1 MRISPLQELTGR
13 VGPFVSVTIDVSR
26 NDETAPR
33 ELADRWADLDR
44 ELAAAGAADQLRKPI
59 GEAVLEPTGRSGSVG
74 RLVVS
79 DIDGIALD
87 LVLPFRPNREEA
99 VYGPIPLLLPAY
111 RTLTDSLPYLLA
123 EVDRTGADITVVNAL
138 GVTTDQLEV
147 KGSHDVIHR
156 VPGGQLSGQ
165 RLQHRAED
173 SWERNAAEVA
183 RELEELIGRHH
194 PAVVV
199 LGGDSVAVG
208 HVIDAAGGR
217 LRELA
222 VRLKSGARADGASV
236 AARDVEIT
244 GVLVQ
249 QRRSVQADLM
259 ERFGIEEGRQQ
270 AAVQGL
276 DSVVDAA
283 RRAQIQEL
291 LLHDDPSSAH
301 RVWVGSAPGQL
312 GVTRDEVRAL
322 GADEPV
328 KVRADNALVWAALNS
343 DAGVTLLDPDDRAL
357 SDGIGALLRWSDL
370 STPHDAIP
378 SMPGHG
384 TIKGT
389 HHRGL

>member
-1 MRISPLQELTGR
+1 MRITPLQELTGR
-13 VGPFVSVTIDVSR
+13 VGPFASVTMDVSR
-26 NDETAPR
+26 NDETAAR
-33 ELADRWADLDR
+33 ELADRWEDLDR
-44 ELAAAGAADQLRKPI
+44 ELAAAGAADHLRKPI
-59 GEAVLEPTGRSGSVG
+59 GEAVLEPTGRPGSVG

-79 DIDGIALD
+79 DADGIALD
-87 LVLPFRPNREEA
+87 LVLPSRPTREQA
-99 VYGPIPLLLPAY
+99 VFGPIPLLLPAY
-111 RTLTDSLPYLLA
+111 RTLADTLPYLLA

-138 GVTTDQLEV
+138 GVSTDQVEV
-147 KGSHDVIHR
+147 QGTHDVIHR
-156 VPGGQLSGQ
+156 VAGGQLSGRRIQ
-165 RLQHRAED
+165 NRAED

-183 RELEELIGRHH
+183 RVIDELIARHH

-199 LGGDSVAVG
+199 LDGDSVAVG
-208 HVIDAAGGR
+208 HVIDAGSGR

-222 VRLKSGARADGASV
+222 VKLKAGARADGASV
-236 AARDVEIT
+236 TARDVELT

-249 QRRSVQADLM
+249 QRRLLQAELM
-259 ERFGIEEGRQQ
+259 DRFGIEEGRQQ

-291 LLHDDPSSAH
+291 LLHDDLQSTH
-301 RVWVGSAPGQL
+301 TLWVGTAPGQIGML
-312 GVTRDEVRAL
+312 REEVIAL
-322 GADEPV
+322 GAEEPV
-328 KVRADNALVWAALNS
+328 KVRADNALVWAAVNS

-357 SDGIGALLRWSDL
+357 ANGIGALLRWSDL

-384 TIKGT
+384 SNKGT

>member
-1 MRISPLQELTGR
+1 MRISPLQELSGR
-13 VGPFVSVTIDVSR
+13 VGPFVSVAVDVSR
-26 NDETAPR
+26 NDETAAR

-44 ELAAAGAADQLRKPI
+44 ELAAAGAAEHLRKPI
-59 GEAVLEPTGRSGSVG
+59 GEVVLEPTGRPGSVG
-74 RLVVS
+74 RLLVA
-79 DIDGIALD
+79 DADGIALD
-87 LVLPFRPNREEA
+87 LVLPSRPARDQA
-99 VYGPIPLLLPAY
+99 VYGPIPLLLPAF
-111 RTLTDSLPYLLA
+111 RALGDSLPYLLA

-138 GVTTDQLEV
+138 GVNTDRLEV
-147 KGSHDVIHR
+147 QGSHDVIHR
-156 VPGGQLSGQ
+156 VAGGQLSGK

-183 RELEELIGRHH
+183 GELEELIGKHR
-194 PAVVV
+194 PAVVI
-199 LGGDSVAVG
+199 LDGDSVAVG

-236 AARDVEIT
+236 TARDAEIT

-249 QRRSVQADLM
+249 QRRSLRADLM
-259 ERFGIEEGRQQ
+259 DRFGIEEGRQQ

-283 RRAQIQEL
+283 RRAQIQDL
-291 LLHDDPSSAH
+291 LLHDDPQSTH
-301 RVWVGSAPGQL
+301 QVWVGSAPGQL
-312 GVTRDEVRAL
+312 GLTRDEVLTL
-322 GADEPV
+322 GAAEPV
-328 KVRADNALVWAALNS
+328 KVRADNALVWAAINS

-384 TIKGT
+384 TNKGA

>member
-13 VGPFVSVTIDVSR
+13 VGPFASVTINVSR
-26 NDETAPR
+26 NDETAAR

-44 ELAAAGAADQLRKPI
+44 DLVAAGAADQLRKPI
-59 GEAVLEPTGRSGSVG
+59 AEAVLEPTGRPGSVG

-79 DIDGIALD
+79 NADGIVLD
-87 LVLPFRPNREEA
+87 LVLPSRPTRDLA

-111 RTLTDSLPYLLA
+111 RTLSDSLPYLLA
-123 EVDRTGADITVVNAL
+123 QVDRTGADITVVNAL
-138 GVTTDQLEV
+138 GVNADQVEV
-147 KGSHDVIHR
+147 QGSHDVIHR
-156 VPGGQLSGQ
+156 VAGGQLSGRRIQ
-165 RLQHRAED
+165 NRAED

-183 RELEELIGRHH
+183 REIDELIARHH
-194 PAVVV
+194 PAVV
-199 LGGDSVAVG
+199 LLDGDSVAVG
-208 HVIDAAGGR
+208 HVIDAGSGR
-217 LRELA
+217 LRELV
-222 VRLKSGARADGASV
+222 VRLKSGVRADGASV

-249 QRRSVQADLM
+249 QRRSIQAQLLD
-259 ERFGIEEGRQQ
+259 RFGIEEGRQQ

-291 LLHDDPSSAH
+291 LLHDDPASTH

-312 GVTRDEVRAL
+312 GVLRDEVVAL
-322 GADEPV
+322 GAEEPV

-384 TIKGT
+384 TNKGA